1 MKCLEQKYGENN
13 VVWVTSV
20 CLWFLNGRIWEE
32 ILAVGTPH
40 FTARCRYEVRD
51 WMYSMHCPP
60 AGTKILLFW
69 SGSPYINPY
78 NNQRG
83 RCSVIIIIIIIII
96 TYMTLQLHQESITSQ
111 KIRQWIRMI
120 QFIWTAQLRAF
131 PNQTS
136 VGPDSLTTGLWPC
149 RWISQ
154 DERTKVATDAQLL
167 IVLVIQTLL
176 MSL

>member
-1 MKCLEQKYGENN
+1 MAVIERKFWLLGRRILLPAAVMRSETECIVCTVHPQGQK
-13 VVWVTSV
+13 S
-20 CLWFLNGRIWEE
+20 
-32 ILAVGTPH
+32 
-40 FTARCRYEVRD
+40 
-51 WMYSMHCPP
+51 
-60 AGTKILLFW
+60 LLFW

-83 RCSVIIIIIIIII
+83 RCSVIIIIIIIIII

-136 VGPDSLTTGLWPC
+136 LGPDSLTTGLWPC

-154 DERTKVATDAQLL
+154 DERTKVATDAQL
-167 IVLVIQTLL
+167 IMVLVIETPL
-176 MSL
+176 MSS